1 MNLKRNNVK
10 ALRESR
16 NISLEQLAEKT
27 GANIGTLQK
36 VEDQKIVVA
45 FLGKDVIRKMA
56 EVLECKKL
64 ELYYPMSIFKT
75 AENGFL
81 LVDNIFCEITT
92 GGYVWGCIDDYYFL
106 LPKRVK
112 ENIPVIDQI
121 IPTQKEPIVK
131 KNRNRIYFTDR
142 EYMYFN
148 CERKGAIK

>member
-16 NISLEQLAEKT
+16 NISMEQLAEKT

-106 LPKRVK
+106 LPKRIK
-112 ENIPVIDQI
+112 KNIPVIDQI
-121 IPTQKEPIVK
+121 VPTQKEPIIAK
-131 KNRNRIYFTDR
+131 RRIYPVDM
-142 EYMYFN
+142 EYMYYN
-148 CERKGAIK
+148 CERKGARK